1 MVKKF
6 ASGQHKYFRKGGRFV
21 MMYKIANENLAITK
35 QDRKAAIEHNLQFVI
50 KDGLYLIDVEVES
63 RKKLELDSFEK
74 QL

>member
-1 MVKKF
+1 
-6 ASGQHKYFRKGGRFV
+6 

-35 QDRKAAIEHNLQFVI
+35 QDRKAAIEHNFQFVI
-50 KDGLYLIDVEVES
+50 KDGLYLIDVES

>member
-6 ASGQHKYFRKGGRFV
+6 ASGQHKYLRKGARFV

-35 QDRKAAIEHNLQFVI
+35 QDRKATIEHNLQFVI
-50 KDGLYLIDVEVES
+50 KDGLLDEEVES
-63 RKKLELDSFEK
+63 IKKLEQDSFKK

>member
-50 KDGLYLIDVEVES
+50 KDGI
-63 RKKLELDSFEK
+63 
-74 QL
+74 

>member
-1 MVKKF
+1 
-6 ASGQHKYFRKGGRFV
+6 